1 MPAKAKQR
9 PVASRTS
16 ARAGPKRVRR
26 SDTGAAEIFETLRG
40 RIAQQEIPPG
50 AKLRETDLA
59 KEFSVAR
66 TRVRV
71 ALTALEQRG
80 LVERIP
86 NRGAVVMRLDMSQA
100 FHIYHLREVLEGLAA
115 RLATENAPAE
125 TWRAELERFSG
136 PMAELVAKGEL
147 DEYIG
152 HYERLRIAIIQA
164 ADNPVLAE
172 MLDIVFE
179 KIQVLIRRIIILPG
193 RAEAGRQQHVAMLEA
208 MARGDAAEA
217 ERLRRAGLHS
227 ARLALEKYQRY
238 IL

>member
-9 PVASRTS
+9 PRAASRTAARP
-16 ARAGPKRVRR
+16 ARAGRR
-26 SDTGAAEIFETLRG
+26 DTSVPHIFEALRG

-59 KEFSVAR
+59 LEFGVAR
-66 TRVRV
+66 TRIRD
-71 ALTALEQRG
+71 ALAALEQRG

-100 FHIYHLREVLEGLAA
+100 FHIYDLREVLEGLAA
-115 RLATENAPAE
+115 RLATENGPAE
-125 TWRAELERFSG
+125 VWRAELERFSG

-152 HYERLRIAIIQA
+152 HYERLRIAIIEA
-164 ADNPVLAE
+164 ADNPVLTD

-193 RAEAGRQQHVAMLEA
+193 RAEAGRRQHVAMLQA
-208 MARGDAAEA
+208 MGRGDAAEA
-217 ERLRRAGLHS
+217 ERQRRAGLHS